1 MIVILPHPLFL
12 LELRLRVD
20 IIPEDIMGIND
31 SCKCLLCFCRRS
43 TSQKLDGISCALE
56 MERAGT
62 PNLPREEEL
71 RSKLYLIRRAKAL
84 K

>member
-1 MIVILPHPLFL
+1 MTVILPHPLFL

-20 IIPEDIMGIND
+20 IIPEDIMGSSD
-31 SCKCLLCFCRRS
+31 SCKCPFAS
-43 TSQKLDGISCALE
+43 AEEVHHQNWSGISCALE

-71 RSKLYLIRRAKAL
+71 RSKLDLIKRAKAL